1 MTSLTYN
8 YLQQIFNAM
17 PNTLTPTCFTI
28 PSRIDSAI
36 TICVV
41 SSKNIENNILNDT
54 NLNAEEK
61 VSLLCAASVARHS
74 YTYWVSVW
82 GDAND
87 TWWNFTN
94 GYKETP
100 DGPSQTAKD
109 DVDGLIGGAV
119 TGGLLG
125 GAAGG
130 ILGGIA
136 VYMSSSII
144 SIGKQSGYWFW

>member
-1 MTSLTYN
+1 MSTVAYN
-8 YLQQIFNAM
+8 YLQQILNAM
-17 PNTLTPTCFTI
+17 PSMSVECTQSLVLSTAGISTCKK
-28 PSRIDSAI
+28 SMA
-36 TICVV
+36 V
-41 SSKNIENNILNDT
+41 KENNILNDT
-54 NLNAEEK
+54 NLSAEEK
-61 VSLLCAASVARHS
+61 VFLLRSASVARHS
-74 YTYWVSVW
+74 FAYWTMVW

-94 GYKETP
+94 GYKETA

-136 VYMSSSII
+136 EYMSSSII
-144 SIGKQSGYWFW
+144 SIAKQSGYWFW